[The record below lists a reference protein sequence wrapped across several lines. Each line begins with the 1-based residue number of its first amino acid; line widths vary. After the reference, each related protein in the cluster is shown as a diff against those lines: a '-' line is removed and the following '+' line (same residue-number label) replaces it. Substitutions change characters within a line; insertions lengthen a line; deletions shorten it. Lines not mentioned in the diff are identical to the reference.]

1 MEIADYIRDK
11 IEIRADLDGVSSGAV
26 TGAHV
31 PVALGD
37 SGADSQVPVFPVHV
51 VGARPGVVPQPNAE
65 VLDGGRPLLPDLLK
79 GDDFAVSLLDLL
91 QLGQEV
97 PEPGMQQ

>member
-1 MEIADYIRDK
+1 M
-11 IEIRADLDGVSSGAV
+11 

-97 PEPGMQQ
+97 PIPDDKKCASAIESVIILVPHICEVIH

>member
-1 MEIADYIRDK
+1 M
-11 IEIRADLDGVSSGAV
+11 

-97 PEPGMQQ
+97 PVPDGKKCASAIESVVILVPHILEVIK

>member
-1 MEIADYIRDK
+1 M
-11 IEIRADLDGVSSGAV
+11 

-97 PEPGMQQ
+97 PVPAERRTEELPDPLIPQILFENGR